1 MDIEIDIECAHCGYV
16 YRDGFRAMPHG
27 KALKCPLC
35 CSSELQ
41 VKGDQLIKELATMD
55 GFEISLKNNF
65 EQSKFK
71 L

>member
-1 MDIEIDIECAHCGYV
+1 MDIEIDIECAHCGYA

-27 KALKCPLC
+27 KVLKCPLC

-41 VKGDQLIKELATMD
+41 VKGDLPMKELATMD
-55 GFEISLKNNF
+55 GFEVAMRPSA